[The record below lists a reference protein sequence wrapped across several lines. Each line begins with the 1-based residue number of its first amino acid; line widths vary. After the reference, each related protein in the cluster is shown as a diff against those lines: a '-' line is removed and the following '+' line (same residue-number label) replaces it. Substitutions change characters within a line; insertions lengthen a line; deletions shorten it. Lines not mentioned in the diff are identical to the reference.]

1 MVDAERAE
9 RKFDITD
16 FLEPVERGT
25 REGRG
30 RGEKVDGFRK
40 QQEFGARKRIKP

>member
-1 MVDAERAE
+1 MVDAEGAP

-16 FLEPVERGT
+16 FLEPAGRA
-25 REGRG
+25 RE
-30 RGEKVDGFRK
+30 KADGFRK